1 MGVFSWLGGKDS
13 AKDDNASAD
22 RARKHRNTKPS
33 RDAQRFEDQGRCH
46 AGYWHTGRC
55 RHR

>member
-1 MGVFSWLGGKDS
+1 MGVFSWLGGR
-13 AKDDNASAD
+13 DNPKETAASAD
-22 RARKHRNTKPS
+22 RTRRHRQAKPK
-33 RDAQRFEDQGRCH
+33 RTAQRFEDGGRCP